1 MSAQPPRA
9 DRRPATV
16 KSESPPSV
24 WYQGQVQTALARRGG
39 PLRLVRGEGT
49 HVWDAD
55 GRRYLDARS
64 GLWAALVGYG
74 RAEIIDAIAGQLRTL
89 SFAPLTDAASP
100 LVETLADRLRT
111 VLPAG
116 LDSIV
121 PVPTGSEAVDT
132 ALKFARLFHSAGG
145 AGRRRVIISRE
156 YSAHGS
162 TYAGSSLS
170 DPDRGLLR
178 GMGAPVAGIRFVR
191 APYRYRCPH
200 CARLDACTLACA
212 DEVERAIEDV
222 GPDRVAAVFAEPVPG
237 PGGVLVP
244 PPEYWP
250 RLRAICD
257 RHGVL
262 LVADE
267 VVTGFGRSGRWFACD
282 HWRVT
287 PDMLILGKG
296 MTGGYHALA
305 AVALRRHVAERLARR
320 MVPHGFTYSGH
331 PAACAAAIVCLRIIE
346 EEGLVERAASLG
358 RRLLD
363 GLSARLRD
371 CPIAGEVRG
380 IGLMTAVELVED
392 RASRAPLPLGVRG
405 VDRLERELRHRGMLC
420 FTDNPVIAA
429 PPLTITDQDA
439 DEIADAVAAAVTALA
454 ASRRRG

>member
-1 MSAQPPRA
+1 MPAPP
-9 DRRPATV
+9 
-16 KSESPPSV
+16 SPPSV
-24 WYQGQVQTALARRGG
+24 WYQGQVQATLARRGG

-64 GLWAALVGYG
+64 GLWVALAGYG

-100 LVETLADRLRT
+100 LVETLAERLRA
-111 VLPAG
+111 VLPG
-116 LDSIV
+116 DLQSIV

-132 ALKFARLFHSAGG
+132 ALKFARLFHSAAG

-178 GMGAPVAGIRFVR
+178 GMGTPLAGIKFVR

-200 CARLDACTLACA
+200 CAALDACTLACA
-212 DEVERAIEDV
+212 DEVERAILDA

-244 PPEYWP
+244 PADYWP

-267 VVTGFGRSGRWFACD
+267 VVTGFGRTGRWFACD
-282 HWRVT
+282 HWQVT
-287 PDMLILGKG
+287 PDIMILGKG

-320 MVPHGFTYSGH
+320 LVPHGFTYSGH
-331 PAACAAAIVCLRIIE
+331 PAACAAALACLRIID
-346 EEGLVERAASLG
+346 EEGLVDRAASLG
-358 RRLLD
+358 GRLTG
-363 GLSARLRD
+363 GLAARLAG

-380 IGLMTAVELVED
+380 LGLMAAVELVSD
-392 RASRAPLPLGVRG
+392 RATRAPLPLGTRG
-405 VDRLERELRHRGMLC
+405 VDRLERELRHRGVLC
-420 FTDNPVIAA
+420 FTDNPVIVA

-439 DEIADAVAAAVTALA
+439 DELADAVASAVAALA
-454 ASRRRG
+454 AVPADRRPATMKSKRRRA